1 MLEIVKLK
9 LTDEMDWDCVN
20 VYYVVKDR
28 KYQRN
33 VKKLE
38 EDICKNYETYQD
50 IEDFIMDNF
59 TIIDIYEKPIE
70 F

>member
-9 LTDEMDWDCVN
+9 LTDEMDCDCIN

-28 KYQRN
+28 KYERN

-59 TIIDIYEKPIE
+59 TMIDIEEKAID